1 MKDRLFRQT
10 VLLFVRAARGA
21 EGRTVGEIKSGR
33 GAKKPVAVRKSGG
46 QGYEKRVRGCG
57 GRIVRFPD
65 AALRDGL
72 HGRAGGIPPARPMLF
87 PVWFCPLG
95 CGGGESRKTARKK
108 GGIAVFS
115 AFACQPVPP

>member
-10 VLLFVRAARGA
+10 VLLFARAAR
-21 EGRTVGEIKSGR
+21 K
-33 GAKKPVAVRKSGG
+33 GAKECAT
-46 QGYEKRVRGCG
+46 G
-57 GRIVRFPD
+57 GRK
-65 AALRDGL
+65 

-108 GGIAVFS
+108 GGIAVFI